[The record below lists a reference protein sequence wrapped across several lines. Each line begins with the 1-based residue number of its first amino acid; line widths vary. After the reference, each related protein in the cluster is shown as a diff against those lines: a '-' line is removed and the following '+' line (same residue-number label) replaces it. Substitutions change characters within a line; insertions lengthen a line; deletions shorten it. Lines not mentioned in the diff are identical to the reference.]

1 MKNRLLLLFL
11 LLTPLFLNAQKIE
24 VDLLKGIKARS
35 IGPAGMS
42 GRVTT
47 IDVELNKPNTIYAG
61 TASGGVWKSDSGGIR
76 WTPIFDKEK
85 VQSIGALAI
94 NQKNPAEIWVGT
106 GEGNPRNSHN
116 SGLGIFKSI
125 DGGKT
130 WAHMGLENSR
140 LIHRIIIHRDN
151 PDIVYVAALGSA
163 WGSNSERGVFKTTDG
178 GKTWNKVLYVNDS
191 TGAADL
197 VIDPNNPN
205 KLIAAMWEFGRQPW
219 TFNSGGEGSGLY
231 HSYDGGE
238 NWTKVTPKE
247 GLPEGNLGRIGLAIA
262 PSSPNVVYALVE
274 ADEFALYRS
283 TDGGHKWTKRSTD
296 KNIGNRPF
304 YYADIFVDP
313 QNENRVYS
321 LWSVVSRSEDGGKT
335 FSVIIPYSGVHPD
348 HHALWIHPD
357 DPNYIIEGNDGG
369 LNISRDRGRSWRFIE
384 NLPLAQ
390 FYHINYDMDIP
401 YHVSGGMQDNGS
413 WVGPSAVWKSGGI
426 RNSDWQE
433 VAFGDGFDVVPQPSD
448 SRYGFAMSQGG
459 FVMRYDRETGHN
471 QMIRP
476 VHPEGESLRFNWNA
490 AIAQNPFHDKG
501 IYFGSQYVHK
511 SLNAGQS
518 WEIISPDLST
528 NDSTKQQQALSGGL
542 TIDATQAE
550 NYTTILAIAPSPLDE
565 NLIWVSTD
573 DGNLQITRDGGKNWK
588 NFGDRLPGCPK
599 GSWIPQ
605 IELSTKNKGEA
616 FIVVNNYRRNDWTPY
631 AYHTLNF
638 GETWTRIVDDKK
650 VSGYA
655 QAIVQDPVEPK
666 LLFLG
671 TDHGLYFT
679 IDGGQEWNKWTN
691 DYPSVSTIDL
701 KIHPREHDLII
712 GTFGRAAYILDD
724 IRPFRELVRTK
735 GKVLD
740 APFKAFPAPHAYLAS
755 YASVNGMRFAAD
767 ASFSGKNR
775 SRGALLTLWVKEKE
789 KKKKKDSDV
798 STEADAEGKGKKK
811 GKKKRKQK
819 KEDEEVP
826 IVVEEKEEKAEK
838 TMKDKKGKKPGKGK
852 VRIRVFDQQGDTLYT
867 FYKKLKP
874 GMNRISWNLR
884 RKGVSSPSWEESKP
898 NANDPFG
905 PRVAPGNYKLQFE
918 YDDHLDS
925 TEVEVLADPRRP
937 YNASAQAAKDAAMQ
951 NFADLIQKATTGFD
965 RLKQAQ
971 KTINLVNKQI
981 IYAPDSTQKEIKDLG
996 LTMKDSIKTLTDVY
1010 TRPKG
1015 SKGIDSVSPTLN
1027 RSLWQARSYLNAA
1040 DGQPGQNAI
1049 HAVQQAEQKIN
1060 EVVAK
1065 IDYFFANAWQ
1075 DYRKRVEEIPTSL
1088 FKE

>member
-1 MKNRLLLLFL
+1 MKNRLLQLFL
-11 LLTPLFLNAQKIE
+11 LLTPFLMNAQKVE
-24 VDLLKGIKARS
+24 VELLKGIKARS

-47 IDVELNKPNTIYAG
+47 IDVDLSHPNTIYAG
-61 TASGGVWKSDSGGIR
+61 TASGGVWKSESGGIR

-116 SGLGIFKSI
+116 SGIGIYKSI
-125 DGGKT
+125 DGGKSWT
-130 WAHMGLENSR
+130 HMGLENSR

-163 WGSNSERGVFKTTDG
+163 WGNNEERGIFKTTDG
-178 GKTWNKVLYVNDS
+178 GKNWKKVLYVNDS

-197 VIDPNNPN
+197 VVDPQNPN

-219 TFNSGGEGSGLY
+219 TFNSGGAGSGLY

-238 NWTKVTPKE
+238 NWTKVSTE
-247 GLPEGNLGRIGLAIA
+247 DGLPEGDLGRIGLAIA

-313 QNENRVYS
+313 QNENRIYS

-335 FSVIIPYSGVHPD
+335 FDIIIPYSGVHPD

-357 DPNYIIEGNDGG
+357 DPNYLIEGNDGG
-369 LNISRDRGRSWRFIE
+369 LNISRDRGKSWRFIE

-390 FYHINYDMDIP
+390 FYHINHDMDIP
-401 YHVSGGMQDNGS
+401 YHVMGGMQDNGS

-426 RNSDWQE
+426 INSDWQE
-433 VAFGDGFDVVPQPSD
+433 VAFGDGFDVVAQPSN
-448 SRYGFAMSQGG
+448 SRFGYAMSQGG
-459 FVMRYDRETGHN
+459 FVRYYDRETGIS

-476 VHPEGESLRFNWNA
+476 VHPEGEPLRFNWNA
-490 AIAQNPFHDKG
+490 AIAQNPFHDRG

-511 SLNAGQS
+511 SLDNGQS
-518 WEIISPDLST
+518 WEIISPDLTT
-528 NDSTKQQQALSGGL
+528 NDSTKQKQALSGGL

-550 NYTTILAIAPSPLDE
+550 NFTTILAIAPSPLE
-565 NLIWVSTD
+565 EELIWVSTD
-573 DGNLQITRDGGKNWK
+573 DGHLQITRDGGKNWK
-588 NFGDRLPGCPK
+588 NLSDRLPGCPK

-616 FIVVNNYRRNDWTPY
+616 FVVVNNYRRNDWTPY
-631 AYHTLNF
+631 AYHTLDF
-638 GETWTRIVDDKK
+638 GETWTRIVDGKK
-650 VSGYA
+650 VSGYT
-655 QAIVQDPVEPK
+655 QAIVQDPIEPK

-679 IDGGQEWNKWTN
+679 IDGGQNWNKWTN

-724 IRPFRELVRTK
+724 IRPFRELVRSQ
-735 GKVLD
+735 GKVLE
-740 APFKAFPAPHAYLAS
+740 APFKAFPAPAAYLAS
-755 YASVNGMRFAAD
+755 YTSVAGMRFGAD
-767 ASFSGKNR
+767 AAFKGQNR
-775 SRGALLTLWVKEKE
+775 SRGALLTLYVKEEEKKEEQEENAKE
-789 KKKKKDSDV
+789 KKD
-798 STEADAEGKGKKK
+798 KKK
-811 GKKKRKQK
+811 GKKKKEVEEPAVE
-819 KEDEEVP
+819 KEDAKETDD
-826 IVVEEKEEKAEK
+826 VEEEK
-838 TMKDKKGKKPGKGK
+838 DKKPGKGK
-852 VRIRVFDQQGDTLYT
+852 VRVRVFDQQGDTLYT
-867 FYKKLKP
+867 FYQKLKP
-874 GMNRISWNLR
+874 GMNRFSWNLR
-884 RKGVSSPSWEESKP
+884 RKGVAFPSWEDRKPES
-898 NANDPFG
+898 NDPFG
-905 PRVAPGNYKLQFE
+905 PRVAPGKYKLKFT
-918 YDDHLDS
+918 YADHIDS

-937 YNASAQAAKDAAMQ
+937 YNASAQAAKDKAMQ
-951 NFADLIQKATTGFD
+951 DYGDIIQKATAGFD
-965 RLKQAQ
+965 RLKQAK
-971 KTINLVNKQI
+971 KTIALVNKQMVN
-981 IYAPDSTQKEIKDLG
+981 APDSVQKEIKDLG
-996 LTMKDSIKTLTDVY
+996 LAMTDSLQVLTDVY
-1010 TRPKG
+1010 TRPRG
-1015 SKGIDSVSPTLN
+1015 SKGIDSVTPTLN

-1040 DGQPGQNAI
+1040 QGQPGQNAL
-1049 HAVQQAEQKIN
+1049 HAVRHAEKQVN
-1060 EVVAK
+1060 EIVAK
-1065 IDYFFANAWQ
+1065 IDHFFAHAWQ
-1075 DYRKRVEEIPTSL
+1075 DYRKRVEEVPSFL